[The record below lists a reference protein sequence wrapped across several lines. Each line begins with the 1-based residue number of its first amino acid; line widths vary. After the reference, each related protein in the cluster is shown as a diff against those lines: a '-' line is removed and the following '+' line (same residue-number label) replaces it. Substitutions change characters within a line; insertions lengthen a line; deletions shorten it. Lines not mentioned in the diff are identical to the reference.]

1 VLLHQRENGEHWK
14 EEEEAMKMLLISLL
28 FLAGCTNAPQTAET
42 KPKPE
47 PLKKTYTAEEMQ
59 KTGRTTVGGQLQEVD
74 PSVTVSHG
82 GR

>member
-1 VLLHQRENGEHWK
+1 
-14 EEEEAMKMLLISLL
+14 MKMLLVSFL
-28 FLAGCTNAPQTAET
+28 FLVGCTNAPQTST
-42 KPKPE
+42 KPTPE
-47 PLKKTYTAEEMQ
+47 PLKKTYTAEEMR

>member
-1 VLLHQRENGEHWK
+1 
-14 EEEEAMKMLLISLL
+14 MKNLLIGLL
-28 FLAGCTNAPQTAET
+28 FLAGCTNAPQTAST

-47 PLKKTYTAEEMQ
+47 PLKKTYTAEEMR
-59 KTGRTTVGGQLQEVD
+59 KTGRTTVGGQLEELD